1 VKTKLSVSVAAAAL
15 AALMLAG
22 CSSAED
28 PTTSASPTAGAT
40 QAPDTAALMS
50 AANAALETVS
60 WDEDDKGVPTLK
72 FDQPFSV
79 GTNAVRIIKD
89 GDGAEIHEGD
99 IVSLT
104 YTVTSGE
111 DGTVAYST
119 YDSGTSEAVTLA
131 QNQIDPVLIDN
142 LVGAHVGVTF
152 LYAAVDPS
160 STPATSVIMA
170 VKVANAVT
178 PLERATGTAVTPA
191 EGLPVVT
198 LDSSGAPSI
207 KTPSTKAPTDLVAQ
221 TLIKGEGATVK
232 EGQTVTVNYTG
243 WVWGSDGTPFD
254 SSWQRGSTFST
265 PLDKSSLIEG
275 WVTGLA
281 GQTVGSQV
289 LLVIPSSMGYGDK
302 DSADGA
308 IPGGSTL
315 VFVVDIL
322 AAS

>member
-1 VKTKLSVSVAAAAL
+1 VKTKLSVSVAAAAI

-22 CSSAED
+22 CSSEPD
-28 PTTSASPTAGAT
+28 SPSPSASAT
-40 QAPDTAALMS
+40 QGPDVAALQS
-50 AANAALETVS
+50 AANAALESVS
-60 WDEDDKGVPTLK
+60 WDEDDNGIPTLK

-79 GTNAVRIIKD
+79 GTNAVRVIKD

-104 YTVTSGE
+104 YTVTSGQ

-119 YDSGTSEAVTLA
+119 YDQDTSEAVTLA
-131 QNQIDPVLIDN
+131 PNQIDPVLIDA

-170 VKVANAVT
+170 VKVADAVT
-178 PLERATGTAVTPA
+178 PLDRATGTAVTPPA
-191 EGLPVVT
+191 GLPVVT

-243 WVWGSDGTPFD
+243 WVWGNDGTPFD

-265 PLDKSSLIEG
+265 PLDKASLIEG

-289 LLVIPSSMGYGDK
+289 LLVIPPSLGYGDK

-322 AAS
+322 AAQ